1 MIYLY
6 DGSFYGLLTCVYE
19 HYYVEEANEIFD
31 THRFMGTLIDESKF
45 IDTDDEKATKV
56 EAAIRDKFS
65 MIGYMDMYRS
75 FLSDETY
82 KDCYILTYIV
92 NGFKYGAKMD
102 RLYSEPFVLKIRE
115 LSRRVGFEA
124 HRFNGLLRF
133 VEKKPFLYAEFEPD
147 NDILELIAEHFSDR
161 FLNERIIIHDLKR
174 EKAVFAYEGKWM
186 IHDIHGQSGLT
197 EVQSSKITTGEV
209 LLQQLWQGYFDHI
222 GIEGRKNLKLQQSF
236 VPLKYRK
243 HLLEFNYSS

>member
-19 HYYVEEANEIFD
+19 HYYVEAADEIFD
-31 THRFMGTLIDESKF
+31 THRFMGNLIDETKF
-45 IDTDDEKATKV
+45 IDTDEMKATKV
-56 EAAIRDKFS
+56 EAAIHNKFS
-65 MIGYMDMYRS
+65 LEGYMDMYRS
-75 FLSDETY
+75 FLSNETY
-82 KDCYILTYIV
+82 KDCYILSYLV
-92 NGFKYGAKMD
+92 NGFKIGVKMD
-102 RLYSEPFVLKIRE
+102 RLYSESYVIKIRE

-133 VEKKPFLYAEFEPD
+133 VEKKSFLYAEFEPD
-147 NDILELIAEHFSDR
+147 NDIVALIADHFSDR
-161 FLNERIIIHDLKR
+161 FLNERIIICDLKR
-174 EKAVFAYEGKWM
+174 GKAVLAFEGKWM
-186 IHDIHGQSGLT
+186 VYDSDGQHDLSGIGAL
-197 EVQSSKITTGEV
+197 EVTSGEV

-243 HLLEFNYSS
+243 HVLEFRSNL

>member
-6 DGSFYGLLTCVYE
+6 DGSYYGLLTCVYE
-19 HYYVEEANEIFD
+19 HYYVEPADEIFD
-31 THRFMGTLIDESKF
+31 THRFMGSLIDESKF
-45 IDTDDEKATKV
+45 IDVDETKATKV

-65 MIGYMDMYRS
+65 MVGYMDMYRS

-82 KDCYILTYIV
+82 KDCFILSYIV
-92 NGFKYGAKMD
+92 NGFKIGAKMD

-147 NDILELIAEHFSDR
+147 NDILELIAEHFADR
-161 FLNERIIIHDLKR
+161 FLNERIIIHDIKR
-174 EKAVFAYEGKWM
+174 GKAVFAYEGKWM
-186 IHDIHGQSGLT
+186 IHDIDHGHELR
-197 EVQSSKITTGEV
+197 EVGESQITSEEV

-243 HLLEFNYSS
+243 HILEFS

>member
-19 HYYVEEANEIFD
+19 HYYVEAADEIFD
-31 THRFMGTLIDESKF
+31 THRFMGSLVDESKF
-45 IDTDDEKATKV
+45 IDTDENKAIKV
-56 EAAIRDKFS
+56 ETAIRDKFS
-65 MIGYMDMYRS
+65 MVGYLDMYRS

-82 KDCYILTYIV
+82 KDCYILSYIV
-92 NGFKYGAKMD
+92 NGFKIGAKMD

-174 EKAVFAYEGKWM
+174 GKAVFAYEGKWM
-186 IHDIHGQSGLT
+186 IHDIDSGYELNQVGGS
-197 EVQSSKITTGEV
+197 EISSGEL
-209 LLQQLWQGYFDHI
+209 LLQELWQGYFDHI
-222 GIEGRKNLKLQQSF
+222 GIEGRKNLKLQQSY

-243 HLLEFNYSS
+243 HILEFGATL

>member
-19 HYYVEEANEIFD
+19 HYYVEHADEIFD
-31 THRFMGTLIDESKF
+31 THRFMGSLIDETKF
-45 IDTDDEKATKV
+45 IDADETKATKV

-65 MIGYMDMYRS
+65 MEGYMDMYRS

-82 KDCYILTYIV
+82 KDCYILSYIV
-92 NGFKYGAKMD
+92 NGFKIGAKMD

-147 NDILELIAEHFSDR
+147 NDILELIADHFSDR
-161 FLNERIIIHDLKR
+161 FLNERIIIRDLKR
-174 EKAVFAYEGKWM
+174 AKAVFAFEGKWM
-186 IHDIHGQSGLT
+186 IHDIDGQNSLSEIGA
-197 EVQSSKITTGEV
+197 SKVTSDEV

-243 HLLEFNYSS
+243 HVLEFGSTL